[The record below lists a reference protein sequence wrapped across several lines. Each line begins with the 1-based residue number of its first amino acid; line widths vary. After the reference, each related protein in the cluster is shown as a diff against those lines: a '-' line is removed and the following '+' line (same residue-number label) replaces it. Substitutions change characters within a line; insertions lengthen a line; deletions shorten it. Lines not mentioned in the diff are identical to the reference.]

1 MATNLISR
9 LLPPKAGSPSV
20 YETLREH
27 DQSSD
32 ASDIEERAG
41 MALDE
46 ENLGH
51 GFHDYD
57 LDHALADAAESQV
70 TTESTAFIGRNPSR
84 QQGHGQP
91 RHESNEGPLRSTAR
105 PRWMHR
111 SRRVLENDEADDEV
125 PASLLIEGGAHQMT
139 AQDEPSPRQAPPSIP
154 GPPIPGPSTREARS
168 QWKSAQVQQRLYA
181 DGHIGQARRLRPS
194 KRNLGLAMVDPK
206 EKALWRWANV
216 ENLDNFL
223 KDVYDYFLGNGIWCI
238 MLSRVLNL
246 L

>member
-1 MATNLISR
+1 MASNLISR
-9 LLPPKAGSPSV
+9 LLPPKTGSPSV
-20 YETLREH
+20 YEALREH

-46 ENLGH
+46 ENLGSA
-51 GFHDYD
+51 FHDYD
-57 LDHALADAAESQV
+57 LDKALGDATESQIGI
-70 TTESTAFIGRNPSR
+70 ESNAFLHRSPSR
-84 QQGHGQP
+84 QPSHG
-91 RHESNEGPLRSTAR
+91 RSRPAMNGASVTR
-105 PRWMHR
+105 PRWMQK
-111 SRRVLENDEADDEV
+111 SRRNMDVEEADDEV
-125 PASLLIEGGAHQMT
+125 PASLLIE
-139 AQDEPSPRQAPPSIP
+139 DEGDQAPLQAEH
-154 GPPIPGPSTREARS
+154 PPREAGRSPPVPPVPGPSTREARA
-168 QWKSAQVQQRLYA
+168 QWKAAQVQQRLYQ
-181 DGHIGQARRLRPS
+181 DRHEGQAPRTRVS
-194 KRNLGLAMVDPK
+194 KGNLGLAIADPK

>member
-1 MATNLISR
+1 MASTLISR
-9 LLPPKAGSPSV
+9 LLPPNTSSPSV

-27 DQSSD
+27 DQLSD

-46 ENLGH
+46 ENLDPV
-51 GFHDYD
+51 FPNYD
-57 LDHALADAAESQV
+57 LEQALEDAAESQA
-70 TTESTAFIGRNPSR
+70 TTESVMHMHRDPSR
-84 QQGHGQP
+84 QQSHGMSGTH
-91 RHESNEGPLRSTAR
+91 RGASRSKTR
-105 PRWMHR
+105 PKWMQD
-111 SRRVLENDEADDEV
+111 SRRELEIEEADDEV
-125 PASLLIEGGAHQMT
+125 PASLLVEGGAHQAT
-139 AQDEPSPRQAPPSIP
+139 GANEQPPRGPRRPFPVPPV
-154 GPPIPGPSTREARS
+154 PGPSTREARA
-168 QWKSAQVQQRLYA
+168 QWKAAQVQQRLYH
-181 DGHIGQARRLRPS
+181 DGHDSQARRTRTS
-194 KRNLGLAMVDPK
+194 KGHLGLAVADPK

>member
-1 MATNLISR
+1 MASNLISR
-9 LLPPKAGSPSV
+9 LLPPKTGSPSV

-46 ENLGH
+46 ENLGQ

-57 LDHALADAAESQV
+57 LDQELGDAAESQAM
-70 TTESTAFIGRNPSR
+70 TESTAFMGRGPSM
-84 QQGHGQP
+84 QQRHGQP
-91 RHESNEGPLRSTAR
+91 KPQSNEAHARSMTR
-105 PRWMHR
+105 PRWLHH
-111 SRRVLENDEADDEV
+111 SRRILETEEADDEV
-125 PASLLIEGGAHQMT
+125 PASLLVEGGAHQAGT
-139 AQDEPSPRQAPPSIP
+139 PEEQPPRGAGRSPPVPPV
-154 GPPIPGPSTREARS
+154 PGPSTREARA
-168 QWKSAQVQQRLYA
+168 QWRTAQLQQRLYH
-181 DGHIGQARRLRPS
+181 DGHGGQARRTRTS
-194 KRNLGLAMVDPK
+194 RGNLGLAIVDPK
-206 EKALWRWANV
+206 ERALWRWANI

-223 KDVYDYFLGNGIWCI
+223 KDVYDYYLGNGIWCI